1 MTTDP
6 RTALDRLADAFVE
19 DILSMTDE
27 EIIAECIEDGR
38 DPEQVAVEGHRIFE
52 RALEQVRRA
61 EMTTYDSRPDT
72 HAHIIRVGDLM
83 QSVINLLTMRAMV
96 HDASKLQEPE
106 KSVFDEYTP
115 KLKTSTY
122 GSDEYKSFLAG
133 MKPALDHHYAVND
146 HHPDGR
152 GIEGMSLLALVEML
166 ADWKAAT
173 ERHAD
178 GSLAKSLEINRV
190 RFGISDQLHA
200 VLVNTAKE
208 LGWL

>member
-1 MTTDP
+1 M
-6 RTALDRLADAFVE
+6 
-19 DILSMTDE
+19 
-27 EIIAECIEDGR
+27 
-38 DPEQVAVEGHRIFE
+38 
-52 RALEQVRRA
+52 
-61 EMTTYDSRPDT
+61 TYDSTTETLT
-72 HAHIIRVGDLM
+72 HINRVQVHIAHM
-83 QSVINLLTMRAMV
+83 QANLDERSNL
-96 HDASKLQEPE
+96 HDRSKLQEPE

-115 KLKTSTY
+115 KLKDSTY
-122 GSDEYKSFLAG
+122 GSEEYKSFLAG

-152 GIEGMSLLALVEML
+152 GIEGMSLLALVEMM

-190 RFGISDQLHA
+190 RFGISDQLYA
-200 VLVNTAKE
+200 VLVNTARE